1 MNDEAQRIGRPGGE
15 PQGYFVVVPPA
26 VEEDRFEFTRL
37 VATLL
42 GAWKAALIGGV
53 IGGILAAGL
62 SMFMS
67 PLYRAY
73 AVIAPVEANSGI
85 GSSLRNQLG
94 GLAALAGVDI
104 GNSASRKEESFAK
117 LASDGFA
124 RDFIITDNLI
134 PVLFPEKWDART
146 KTWRA
151 GEKAPTIGDAVTR
164 FTRDVRSVSEDRKNG
179 LVTVT
184 IEFGSAEIAANWAN
198 RMVELVNERLRV
210 EATQNAQR
218 SIEYLNHELDKTNV
232 VELRQAI
239 FRLIENQVNN
249 AMLANVQ
256 REYAFRFIDRAVAP
270 EKRFS
275 PRRAILTVVGVLAG
289 AMLGVGILLMRRAW
303 VRERAR
309 QSATAA

>member
-1 MNDEAQRIGRPGGE
+1 MNDEAQRIGKPGGE

-42 GAWKAALIGGV
+42 GAWKAAA
-53 IGGILAAGL
+53 IGGIVGGLIAAGL

-73 AVIAPVEANSGI
+73 AVIAPVEANGGM

-124 RDFIITDNLI
+124 RDFITTDNLI
-134 PVLFPEKWDART
+134 PLLFRERWDPNT

-151 GEKAPTIGDAVTR
+151 GDKAPTIGDAVTR
-164 FTRDVRSVSEDRKNG
+164 FTRDVRTVSEDRKNG

-184 IEFGSAEIAANWAN
+184 VEFGSPDIAANWAN

-210 EATQNAQR
+210 EATENAQR

-275 PRRAILTVVGVLAG
+275 PRRTILTAIGVLVG
-289 AMLGVGILLMRRAW
+289 AMFGVAVVLMRRAW
-303 VRERAR
+303 VRERERAR
-309 QSATAA
+309 AAA